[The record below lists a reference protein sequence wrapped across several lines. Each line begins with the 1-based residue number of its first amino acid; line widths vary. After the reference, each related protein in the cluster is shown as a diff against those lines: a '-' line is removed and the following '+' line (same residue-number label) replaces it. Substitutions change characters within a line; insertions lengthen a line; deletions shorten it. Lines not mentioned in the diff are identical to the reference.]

1 MPKIVDYEEKKK
13 EIIKKAKLV
22 FEKKGYY
29 NTNLSHISNKCGM
42 GRTTIYQYFKNKD
55 EIFYHTLESTLEE
68 IKAEVEGI
76 KANNNLTFIEKL
88 QEIVHLLTKENDNNN
103 TFILLVEIWLV
114 VKREENETLD
124 KLRSYSKDLKVAI
137 NDLIIEGINEKEIK
151 QIDSESMAETI
162 YNFIE
167 TFTLQRTSNLQEAR
181 RRLDSFNILLDGLR
195 VY

>member
-55 EIFYHTLESTLEE
+55 EIFYHTLGSTLEE

-76 KANNNLTFIEKL
+76 KANNDLTFIEKL
-88 QEIVHLLTKENDNNN
+88 QEIVHLLTKENGNNN

-114 VKREENETLD
+114 LKREENETLE
-124 KLRSYSKDLKVAI
+124 KLRNYSKDLKVVI

-181 RRLDSFNILLDGLR
+181 RRLDSFNVLLDGLR
-195 VY
+195 V